1 MAGDRLRSFSG
12 VLPSGGVLQSFL
24 AHARGERA
32 FVGWHLL
39 APLGWVVGAWTRWR
53 NRSFDH
59 GVLLSEE
66 PPLPV
71 VSVGNLTLGGT
82 NKTPFVA
89 MLVETLVQAGLS
101 PGVVSRGYG
110 GRARTPLLVE
120 AGRGDRTLSGD
131 EPLLLSA
138 QLRPCP
144 VCVAADRRQG
154 VALLAQRGCQV
165 VVADDAFQ
173 HRRMGRDV
181 DVVLVDATCPLGNG
195 RYFPAGLLREG
206 VEGLGRAHAVVL
218 TKVDQVTPEVLKR
231 LERCLEK
238 IVPPER
244 IFRSRLAF
252 GGWFR
257 TEGDSW
263 IPDVPDFSEGVWA
276 FSAIG
281 SPESF
286 RCLLERQGVPLR
298 GERLFRDHHHYTMDD
313 VMSLERMAREAGA
326 RALVCT
332 EKDVYNLPCASSGPG
347 TGDVVDRGRPKGMP
361 LWFPRVRTVLDDPGR
376 FWETLGRGLV
386 PRLVVAS
393 NGFGEDAMGSLLA
406 DKLRRRFPGGKVEA
420 FPLVGRGQA
429 YVERHIPVLSPP
441 AETPSG
447 GVVKYSWGD
456 LWRDLRSGL
465 LGQVRGQFRAWE
477 GHRGRVRTVL
487 CVGDV
492 YLLLHTLWG
501 QGQAPLLVATAKSE
515 LLGGHWHLERL
526 VLRHRCRMVWTRDGA
541 TAEELRRHG
550 VPADFRGNP
559 IMDLAEEDIQK
570 TRFAGDN
577 ICGQSEVSEEPM
589 VLLLPGSRGRAYDDL
604 ALLLDAAARIAARQK
619 VSFLLVLAPTLERL
633 RFEEAVLRTGWR
645 WEGNFLQGPGTSRVR
660 VTSVSVARA
669 AEGARVVLG
678 LGGTANQVC
687 AGLGI
692 PVVSVL
698 EKGKLVQKKLLGE
711 AEVLVPPEAEAL
723 AQEVDALLQDEI
735 RRRTMGQAGYRA
747 LGGGGALSAVEAH
760 VASVLGWEVR
770 CAVAQRLN
778 AFREASVPPSFS
790 ADAVSRGNVSAS
802 GEHMRHA

>member
-1 MAGDRLRSFSG
+1 MSERKAER
-12 VLPSGGVLQSFL
+12 VLQSFL
-24 AHARGERA
+24 AHARGEEA

-39 APLGWVVGAWTRWR
+39 APLGWAVGAWARWR
-53 NRSFDH
+53 NRGFDH
-59 GVLLSEE
+59 GWWLSEE
-66 PPLPV
+66 PLLPV

-89 MLVETLVQAGLS
+89 MLVETLVQAGLA

-110 GRARTPLLVE
+110 GRTRTPLLVE
-120 AGRGDRTLSGD
+120 GGRGDRALTGD

-154 VALLAQRGCQV
+154 VALLAQRGCDV

-181 DVVLVDATCPLGNG
+181 DVVLVDAACPWGNG

-206 VEGLGRAHAVVL
+206 VEGLVRSHAVVL
-218 TKVDQVTPEVLKR
+218 TKVDQVLPEVLED
-231 LERCLEK
+231 LERCLK
-238 IVPPER
+238 SIVPAER

-257 TEGDSW
+257 ARDGGWE
-263 IPDVPDFSEGVWA
+263 PDGPDFSGGVLA

-286 RCLLERQGVPLR
+286 RRLLERQGVRLR
-298 GERLFRDHHHYTMDD
+298 GERIFRDHHPYSPED
-313 VMSLERMAREAGA
+313 VMALERLARTLGV
-326 RALVCT
+326 RSLVCT
-332 EKDVYNLPCASSGPG
+332 EKDVYNLPLSPG
-347 TGDVVDRGRPKGMP
+347 GSPFCPDDKPPPQEDLSV
-361 LWFPRVRTVLDDPGR
+361 WFPRVRTVLDDPGR
-376 FWETLGRGLV
+376 FWKTLGQGLV
-386 PRLVVAS
+386 PRMVVAS

-406 DKLRRRFPGGKVEA
+406 DKLRRRFPGGRVEA
-420 FPLVGRGQA
+420 FSLVGRGQA
-429 YVERHIPVLSPP
+429 YAERKIPVLSPP

-456 LWRDLRSGL
+456 FWRDLRSGL
-465 LGQVRGQFRAWE
+465 LGQVRGQLRAWE
-477 GHRGRVRTVL
+477 DYRGRARTVL

-550 VPADFRGNP
+550 VPAAFCGNP

-570 TRFAGDN
+570 IPLSGDN
-577 ICGQSEVSEEPM
+577 IRGPGGKGAPPR

-604 ALLLDAAARIAARQK
+604 ALLLDAAVKIWERQA
-619 VSFLLVLAPTLERL
+619 VSFLLVLAPTLERGRFAEAAL
-633 RFEEAVLRTGWR
+633 RRGWR
-645 WEGNFLQGPGTSRVR
+645 LEGETLLGPSGLRVR
-660 VTSVSVARA
+660 VTADPVAR
-669 AEGARVVLG
+669 GAKGAQVVLG

-687 AGLGI
+687 AGLGV

-711 AEVLVPPEAEAL
+711 AEVLVPPEADAL
-723 AQEVDALLQDEI
+723 AQEVDALLRDEA
-735 RRRTMGQAGYRA
+735 RRCAMGRAGARA
-747 LGGGGALSAVEAH
+747 LGGGGALDAVVSH
-760 VASVLGWEVR
+760 VASVLGWEGR
-770 CAVAQRLN
+770 CAVAERLN
-778 AFREASVPPSFS
+778 AFLASWGPETP
-790 ADAVSRGNVSAS
+790 GAS
-802 GEHMRHA
+802 GGGWGVPEGPAGTVPGDAKEMKI